1 MATTI
6 EAPAATPTTRLPR
19 IPALVAGFGLLLMAV
34 VAGLANFL
42 AIEAL
47 ITPGDAAATAADI
60 AASEGTFRLGIAGF
74 FVVAA
79 LDVVVAW
86 ALFAVFRPM
95 QPVVSAIAGLLR
107 VVYAA
112 IHVAA
117 VSHLP
122 GALTAASDAEVLA
135 AVERFQAVWSIGLGL
150 FGVHLLLVGWLA
162 WQAGV
167 RGSKVVGALVALAGL
182 GYTIDAVGPLVSA
195 DYALELALYTF
206 VGELVLMGWLLV
218 ATRRPRRA

>member
-19 IPALVAGFGLLLMAV
+19 TPALVAGLGLLLMAV
-34 VAGLANFL
+34 VAGLANFM
-42 AIEAL
+42 AIEPL
-47 ITPGDAAATAADI
+47 ITPGDAAATASAI
-60 AASEGTFRLGIAGF
+60 AGSEGTFRLGIAGF
-74 FVVAA
+74 LVVAV
-79 LDVVVAW
+79 LDVGVAW
-86 ALFAVFRPM
+86 ALFAVFRPV
-95 QPVVSAIAGLLR
+95 QTTVSAVAGLLR

-112 IHVAA
+112 VHVVA
-117 VSHLP
+117 VTQLP
-122 GALTAASDAEVLA
+122 AALTAASDAEVLA
-135 AVERFQAVWSIGLGL
+135 AVERFQEVWTLGLGL

-162 WQAGV
+162 WQARV